1 MSDRFTLLQVPK
13 VLFGAGTLSQLADS
27 LIGRQPLLII
37 SPSAEGHLSV
47 QELFHLCRNHH
58 ISLRM
63 EHLSG
68 EPGVRTIDAI
78 TDRHLD
84 SGVDMVVGI
93 GGGSVLDSAK
103 AVSVMLYHRRNK
115 ELRDLSVKN
124 YLEGVGDRPAPEGRL
139 PLFLIPTTAGTGS
152 EATKNAVI
160 SQVGEGGFKKSLR
173 HDSYVCDLAILDPS
187 LLESAPL
194 SVLIPSGMDALTQL
208 LEAYFSV
215 STNQYIESLVLQALK
230 EMPYAL
236 MGLIEGTGERED
248 HLAVLSYGAFI
259 SGVGLAHAGLGYVH
273 GLSGPMGA
281 MHDIP
286 HGIACALL
294 IAKTNRAMF
303 NRAVK
308 EDNADEYLSRLH
320 RLAQSWNLTNQEQA
334 IELLERLEELAS
346 LPSASS
352 FGFTLSEID
361 TLDLIKSKRNAPV
374 EINPEEL
381 KEILH
386 SIL

>member
-1 MSDRFTLLQVPK
+1 MSGTFTLLQVPK
-13 VLFGAGTLSQLADS
+13 VIFGAGSLTALNGQLERRSVLFIA
-27 LIGRQPLLII
+27 
-37 SPSAEGHLSV
+37 SPSASLHEDV
-47 QELFHLCRNHH
+47 KELFRALDEEGVVY
-58 ISLRM
+58 SV
-63 EHLSG
+63 ESVSG
-68 EPGVRTIDAI
+68 EPGVAVIDEI
-78 TDRHLD
+78 TERYID
-84 SGVDMVVGI
+84 SDVDMVIGI

-103 AVSVMLYHRRNK
+103 AISVMLNHRRNK
-115 ELRDLSVKN
+115 TLRNLSVKN

-139 PLFLIPTTAGTGS
+139 PLILIPTTAGTGS
-152 EATKNAVI
+152 ESTKNAVI
-160 SQVGEGGFKKSLR
+160 SQVGKGGFKKSLR

-215 STNQYIESLVLQALK
+215 STNQYIESLVLQALR

-236 MGLIEGTGERED
+236 MGLIEKTGERGD

-320 RLAQSWNLTNQEQA
+320 RLSQVWELTNQEQA
-334 IELLERLEELAS
+334 IKLLERLEELAD

-352 FGFTLSEID
+352 FGFTLAEID
-361 TLDLIKSKRNAPV
+361 TLDLIKSQRNAP
-374 EINPEEL
+374 IAIDPEEL
-381 KEILH
+381 KGILH